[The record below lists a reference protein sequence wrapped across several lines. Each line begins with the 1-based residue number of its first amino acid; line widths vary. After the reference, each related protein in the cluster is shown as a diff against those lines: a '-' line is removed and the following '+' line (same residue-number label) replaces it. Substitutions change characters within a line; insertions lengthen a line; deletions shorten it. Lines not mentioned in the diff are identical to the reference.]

1 MPNIGIE
8 NYIEEDMWDYSNEC
22 NKWEGG
28 GLRNNYK
35 PKQNR
40 MLDNYVCNDRIRND
54 EVANI
59 LLSLNQKSTSGNS
72 CNDKEDNNGEGE
84 NEGDRNDQF
93 DANIN
98 MSAHELGKGN
108 ISLAEECGVDD
119 CDGQLEDNSKA
130 TIDINDH
137 ECNVITDTE
146 DDIGIIFQLEGKDVK
161 VSIRDFRSYVKFNKE
176 CYHKGYKCGTKHI
189 PHCPAICST

>member
-1 MPNIGIE
+1 MGR
-8 NYIEEDMWDYSNEC
+8 
-22 NKWEGG
+22 GV
-28 GLRNNYK
+28 LRNNYK

-40 MLDNYVCNDRIRND
+40 MLVNNVCNDRIRND
-54 EVANI
+54 EVANV
-59 LLSLNQKSTSGNS
+59 LLSLKRKNTLANS

-84 NEGDRNDQF
+84 NEGDTNDQF
-93 DANIN
+93 DANVN
-98 MSAHELGKGN
+98 MSARELGKGN

-146 DDIGIIFQLEGKDVK
+146 DDICIIFQLEGNDVK
-161 VSIRDFRSYVKFNKE
+161 VSLRDFGSYVKFNKE
-176 CYHKGYKCGTKHI
+176 CYHKGYKSGKVNTYITAQLFAPPVRDKSGTD
-189 PHCPAICST
+189 